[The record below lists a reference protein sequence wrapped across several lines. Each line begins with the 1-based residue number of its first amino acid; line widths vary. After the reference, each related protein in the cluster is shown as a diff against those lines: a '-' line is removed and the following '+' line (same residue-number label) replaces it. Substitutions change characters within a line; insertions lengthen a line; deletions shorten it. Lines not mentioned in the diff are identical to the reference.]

1 MDHYDDLGSEEIISL
16 LGSLDVDDLT
26 ALREHEEDNRG
37 RSAVIGAID
46 SVLARQA
53 AARR

>member
-16 LGSLDVDDLT
+16 LGSLDGEGLT
-26 ALREHEEDNRG
+26 ALREHEREHRG
-37 RSAVIGAID
+37 REAVIGAID
-46 SVLARQA
+46 SVLDRQA